1 MEFFRDTNIDFLGK
15 KWYFLIFSLIF
26 SVAGVLSMAF
36 WHGIPLGVD
45 FRGGTL
51 VYVKYAHTPDPSAI
65 HTEIERAGLKNAR
78 VQRYGQPG
86 NNEVLIALD
95 IQETSEQA
103 LDKGKTQI
111 IQALES
117 HAAAGQAGPQQ
128 LQFVDRRELSFGEGP
143 ASPRIGRRG
152 QPALHRDSSGIVDY
166 RDKTKSGVL
175 GSIDELK
182 SVADPAVVASLQESF
197 FVSDFGIRNVEIVGP
212 QVGQQLRK
220 QAILATLYSLG
231 GMLIYL
237 GFRFEWIYGVAAVLT
252 VFHDTLITVGAFSLL
267 NWEISL
273 TVIAA
278 ILTLIGYSNND
289 TIVVFD
295 RIRENIKLLRREKLA
310 DIVNKSINQTLS
322 RTILTA
328 GLTFLTVLALFLFG
342 GEVLHGFSFALVIG
356 ILIGTYSSIAI
367 AAPILVAYQDWRG
380 GGARSRLPCH
390 CGRAAARRSRRKKLR
405 SESGP
410 SGVKSLT
417 CPQRQEFAEGSS
429 ERAGAKRMRSVSKFS

>member
-1 MEFFRDTNIDFLGK
+1 VEFFRDTNIDFLGK
-15 KWYFLIFSLIF
+15 KWYFLAFSLVF
-26 SVAGVLSMAF
+26 SLAGVFSMLF

-51 VYVKYAHTPDPSAI
+51 VYVKYSHTPDPAAI
-65 HTEIERAGLKNAR
+65 HAELTRAGLKNAR
-78 VQRYGQPG
+78 VQAYGQPAS
-86 NNEVLIALD
+86 NEVLVALD

-111 IQALES
+111 IQALQS
-117 HAAAGQAGPQQ
+117 SAPAGKQDLNNSSSLTIASYLLEKDPLRLGTDANQRYTATAQAMVG
-128 LQFVDRRELSFGEGP
+128 
-143 ASPRIGRRG
+143 
-152 QPALHRDSSGIVDY
+152 Y
-166 RDKTKSGVL
+166 RDKQKGGVL

-182 SVADPAVVASLQESF
+182 SVADPAAVASLQDGF
-197 FVSDFGIRNVEIVGP
+197 FVSDFGVRNVEIVGP
-212 QVGQQLRK
+212 QVGKQLQN
-220 QAILATLYSLG
+220 QAFWAAVYSLA
-231 GMLIYL
+231 GMLVYL
-237 GFRFEWIYGVAAVLT
+237 GFRFEWIYGAAAVLT

-367 AAPILVAYQDWRG
+367 AAPILVAYQEWR
-380 GGARSRLPCH
+380 AER
-390 CGRAAARRSRRKKLR
+390 GRGPIAVAVRRGNGQEPPKAK
-405 SESGP
+405 
-410 SGVKSLT
+410 VK
-417 CPQRQEFAEGSS
+417 A
-429 ERAGAKRMRSVSKFS
+429 